1 MIGLSPDY
9 MTAPEAATTISSK
22 QAGQSLTLLSKASV
36 KTHVNDHLVNLEY
49 SFGNYRRGLSRFGLI
64 Q

>member
-1 MIGLSPDY
+1 

-49 SFGNYRRGLSRFGLI
+49 SFGIIAVDSRFGLI